1 MQKNKLEKQ
10 SSGMFPLN
18 FETTPINRCFGS
30 LTNKQADEFVLSNR
44 SNNDPFGQQAF
55 EDYAHDAIN
64 SRNGGD
70 ITNPFRQSSPMTR
83 SQRAKIADQTK
94 QSMLSPEG
102 FDVDLSRHTH
112 CPMCKQSLPSLI
124 KLSKF
129 KSLTPIKTPR
139 NRKNI
144 ASNTKNGEE
153 TKNSKNSNRSPA
165 SGRNKVLKKPDEVN
179 NRRKT
184 KGQVKL
190 LEQEM
195 EANSNWTNEDME
207 RIAKKIGL
215 SKSQVYKWNWDQRK
229 KMNILPSKV
238 YLVQL
243 PSDMIDKTGQIIV
256 RSEAEFKKL
265 QSMNLKNIVQMVKK

>member
-1 MQKNKLEKQ
+1 
-10 SSGMFPLN
+10 
-18 FETTPINRCFGS
+18 
-30 LTNKQADEFVLSNR
+30 
-44 SNNDPFGQQAF
+44 
-55 EDYAHDAIN
+55 
-64 SRNGGD
+64 
-70 ITNPFRQSSPMTR
+70 
-83 SQRAKIADQTK
+83 
-94 QSMLSPEG
+94 
-102 FDVDLSRHTH
+102 
-112 CPMCKQSLPSLI
+112 
-124 KLSKF
+124 
-129 KSLTPIKTPR
+129 
-139 NRKNI
+139 
-144 ASNTKNGEE
+144 
-153 TKNSKNSNRSPA
+153 
-165 SGRNKVLKKPDEVN
+165 VN

-243 PSDMIDKTGQIIV
+243 PSDMIDSKTGQIIV

-265 QSMNLKNIVQMVKK
+265 QAMNLKNIVQMVKK

>member
-18 FETTPINRCFGS
+18 FETTPINRRFES
-30 LTNKQADEFVLSNR
+30 LTKEQAEEFVLSNR

-70 ITNPFRQSSPMTR
+70 ITNPFRAISPMTR
-83 SQRAKIADQTK
+83 SQRAKIADQAK

-102 FDVDLSRHTH
+102 FDVDLSKHTH

-129 KSLTPIKTPR
+129 KSGTPIKTPR
-139 NRKNI
+139 NRKNTV
-144 ASNTKNGEE
+144 SNTKNGEE
-153 TKNSKNSNRSPA
+153 TKNSKGSPA
-165 SGRNKVLKKPDEVN
+165 SGRNKPLKKTDDVN

-207 RIAKKIGL
+207 RIAKKISL

-243 PSDMIDKTGQIIV
+243 PNDMIDSKTGQIIV